1 MTELEAS
8 GKVEHPPPYIIFVVV
23 FLFFLTG
30 LLGFLICHLLKKKGY
45 RCRTGEINCEE
56 EEEEDNEENQD
67 TVEQILKCIIENEGT
82 EHNSCHLCAQV
93 RSKKGRRQS
102 RTPRLKQRPGEQ
114 TVFSVGRFVTSV
126 TYLKK
131 GDNDSIAFS
140 IKEQELDG
148 ARLPK
153 AEEKTER
160 SRVGILKTAKLS
172 ELEGNSSAFAFS
184 SPTEEYS
191 KDRLSSFPLPSSPLG
206 SRISNVA
213 IIKASPDSKRE
224 FSVVTMVEEEE
235 SSSSTKD
242 QKRETSQLRI
252 ESGKAEIDSTV
263 SDVVQPEIEHGE
275 NSATQDKQPAS
286 QEKDDMVEMED
297 IKDCKV
303 TQMEETKL
311 VDE

>member
-1 MTELEAS
+1 M
-8 GKVEHPPPYIIFVVV
+8 
-23 FLFFLTG
+23 
-30 LLGFLICHLLKKKGY
+30 
-45 RCRTGEINCEE
+45 
-56 EEEEDNEENQD
+56 
-67 TVEQILKCIIENEGT
+67 
-82 EHNSCHLCAQV
+82 
-93 RSKKGRRQS
+93 
-102 RTPRLKQRPGEQ
+102 
-114 TVFSVGRFVTSV
+114 TSV

-153 AEEKTER
+153 AEEKSER
-160 SRVGILKTAKLS
+160 NRVGILKTAKLS

-191 KDRLSSFPLPSSPLG
+191 KDRLSSFPLPSSPVG

-252 ESGKAEIDSTV
+252 ESEKAEIDSTV